1 MEPTC
6 WIHLIF
12 KSLYLILH
20 TVKKFSFYIL
30 IIFIGIL
37 IPSELFSCTTVII
50 SGKATKDGRPLMWK
64 NTDTQ
69 NLNHR
74 LIYSD
79 NKGYPLIGIV
89 RSDAKDE
96 SRASIWVGTNS
107 QGFSIMN
114 TMSYN
119 LSEDSEASN
128 NGALM
133 RRALEVCKNI
143 PEFKN
148 FLDTLAKPMKVSANY
163 GVIDAEGNAAYFE
176 TSGNGYNMVDVNNL
190 SNAPN
195 GYLVYTNFSY
205 SGKYDGGQ
213 GYIRYQT
220 ANNILAKGAPDKAFT
235 PQWIF
240 NNLSRSFYH
249 SLIGVDL
256 KSDEALSLF
265 KTGYFP
271 DSDFIPRKI
280 TANAC
285 VIQGVKKGEN
295 PELTTFWAILGY
307 PPCSIAIPAWVKA
320 ANNNSYLLK
329 KSGDSYN
336 SPICDRALELKSNIF
351 PIARGNGDKYL
362 NFSKLFNTK
371 GTGYIQQIAPVED
384 KIFEISNKKIDEW
397 RKTGGIAVAEMTSLI
412 KVIAEYIETNFP
424 KQ

>member
-1 MEPTC
+1 MKKLT
-6 WIHLIF
+6 I
-12 KSLYLILH
+12 ILLVIL
-20 TVKKFSFYIL
+20 TVIL
-30 IIFIGIL
+30 F
-37 IPSELFSCTTVII
+37 PSELFSCTSVII

-79 NKGYPLIGIV
+79 FRGYPLIGIV

-96 SRASIWVGTNS
+96 TKASIWIGTNS

-119 LSEDSEASN
+119 LTEESTGTN

-133 RRALEVCKNI
+133 RRALEVCKNVT
-143 PEFKN
+143 EFKYY
-148 FLDTLAKPMKVSANY
+148 LDTLARPMKVSANY

-176 TSGNGYNMVDVNNL
+176 TYNDGYHMIDVNNQ

-205 SGKYDGGQ
+205 NGKYDGGQ

-220 ANNILAKGAPDKAFT
+220 ANDIISKGAPDKAFS
-235 PQWIF
+235 PQWII

-249 SLIGVDL
+249 SLLSVDL
-256 KSDEALSLF
+256 KSNEALDLF
-265 KTGYFP
+265 KKGIFP
-271 DSDFIPRKI
+271 DSDFIPRRI

-295 PELTTFWAILGY
+295 PELTTFWAVLGY
-307 PPCSIAIPAWVKA
+307 PPCSVAIPAWVKA
-320 ANNNSYLLK
+320 ANDNSYLLK
-329 KSGDSYN
+329 KSNDSYN
-336 SPICDRALELKSNIF
+336 SPMCDMALAIKSNVFAIT
-351 PIARGNGDKYL
+351 RGNGENYL
-362 NFSKLFNTK
+362 NFSKLFNAT
-371 GTGYIQQIAPVED
+371 GTGYIQRIAPIED
-384 KIFEISNKKIDEW
+384 KIFEISNKKINEW
-397 RKTGGIAVAEMTSLI
+397 RNTGIVMSDMKQLTKEICT
-412 KVIAEYIETNFP
+412 YIEKNFP
-424 KQ
+424 E

>member
-1 MEPTC
+1 M
-6 WIHLIF
+6 
-12 KSLYLILH
+12 
-20 TVKKFSFYIL
+20 KKIL
-30 IIFIGIL
+30 ITFLVIMIGSL
-37 IPSELFSCTTVII
+37 FPAESFSCTSVII

-69 NLNHR
+69 NMNHR

-79 NKGYPLIGIV
+79 FRGYPLIGIV
-89 RSDAKDE
+89 RSDATDE
-96 SRASIWVGTNS
+96 TRASIWIGTNS

-119 LSEDSEASN
+119 LTEESIGTN

-133 RRALEVCKNI
+133 RRALEACKNVT
-143 PEFKN
+143 EFKHY
-148 FLDTLAKPMKVSANY
+148 LDTLRRPMKVSANY

-176 TSGNGYNMVDVNNL
+176 TFSDGYHMVDVNDQ

-205 SGKYDGGQ
+205 NGKYDAGQ

-220 ANNILAKGAPDKAFT
+220 ANDIFAKGAPEKLFS
-235 PQWIF
+235 PQWII

-249 SLIGVDL
+249 SLTGVDL
-256 KSDEALSLF
+256 RSNEALSLF
-265 KTGYFP
+265 KNGLFP
-271 DSDFIPRKI
+271 DSDFIPRRI

-295 PELTTFWAILGY
+295 PELTTFWAVLGY

-329 KSGDSYN
+329 KSDDSYN
-336 SPICDRALELKSNIF
+336 SPMCDKALAIKSNVFAIT
-351 PIARGNGDKYL
+351 RGNGDKYL
-362 NFSKLFNTK
+362 NFNKLFNAK
-371 GTGYIQQIAPVED
+371 GTGYIQLIEPVEE
-384 KIFEISNKKIDEW
+384 KIFEISNRKIDQW
-397 RKTGGIAVAEMTSLI
+397 RKTGIILSEMNSLTKEIASLI
-412 KVIAEYIETNFP
+412 EKNFP
-424 KQ
+424 EK

>member
-1 MEPTC
+1 M
-6 WIHLIF
+6 IG
-12 KSLYLILH
+12 SL
-20 TVKKFSFYIL
+20 FPAES
-30 IIFIGIL
+30 
-37 IPSELFSCTTVII
+37 FSCTSVII

-69 NLNHR
+69 NMNHR

-79 NKGYPLIGIV
+79 FRGYPLIGIV
-89 RSDAKDE
+89 RSDATDE
-96 SRASIWVGTNS
+96 TRASIWIGTNS

-119 LSEDSEASN
+119 LTEESIGTN

-133 RRALEVCKNI
+133 RRALEACKNVT
-143 PEFKN
+143 EFKHY
-148 FLDTLAKPMKVSANY
+148 LDTLRRPMKVSANY

-176 TSGNGYNMVDVNNL
+176 TFSDGYHMVDVNDQ

-205 SGKYDGGQ
+205 NGKYDAGQ

-220 ANNILAKGAPDKAFT
+220 ANDIFAKGAPEKLFS
-235 PQWIF
+235 PQWII

-249 SLIGVDL
+249 SLTGVDL
-256 KSDEALSLF
+256 RSNEALSLF
-265 KTGYFP
+265 KNGLFP
-271 DSDFIPRKI
+271 DSDFIPRRI

-295 PELTTFWAILGY
+295 PELTTFWAVLGY

-329 KSGDSYN
+329 KSDDSYN
-336 SPICDRALELKSNIF
+336 SPMCDKALAIKSNVFAIT
-351 PIARGNGDKYL
+351 RGNGDKYL
-362 NFSKLFNTK
+362 NFNKLFNAK
-371 GTGYIQQIAPVED
+371 GTGYIQLIEPVEE
-384 KIFEISNKKIDEW
+384 KIFEISNRKIDQW
-397 RKTGGIAVAEMTSLI
+397 RKTGIILSEMNSLTKEIASLI
-412 KVIAEYIETNFP
+412 EKNFP
-424 KQ
+424 EK